1 MLHDWLMSVAR
12 GITNMIHL
20 TKRLWDA
27 GTHSRS
33 HKPWSLTIFANSVMD
48 LQTVLHNLHEEV
60 SCSVCMSPFTDPK
73 ILPCFHTFCLH
84 CLNELQRTSGKH
96 GEITC
101 PECRRKFQVPGSGY
115 PKDLPANFR
124 MNSLLDVMAIQK
136 CNVARVKCGNCD
148 KTSAQSFYCFKCC
161 AFWCDDCIAAHNI
174 IRANKDHRVL
184 AIKEFQDQDIEDV
197 LKRPVFCQIEHHE
210 SEELKFFCK
219 NCENAICNTCAITL
233 HEGHA
238 KLLLQ
243 NVANE
248 RKSSLQSAME
258 TQKEKALQMRNTI
271 TRLQSECNEI
281 QEQVA
286 CVKKSAQSFIDNL
299 MKVFEAKKRK
309 LFKEVEDKAQEVIER
324 LVAQQSEVEYK
335 LRRIETS
342 IEETERF
349 LKRSTNA
356 EIVQFNA
363 VFEEEV
369 TGEGELV
376 DCDRKELCHFLF
388 FPNKLLM
395 AKTNSEGVGS
405 LKQLISRTK
414 SRNSKAEG
422 KGITEVT
429 VGLEAQFVLTTR
441 NAENEQCY
449 EQCDIV
455 TVEIRNDDGR
465 ECATEAQVQD
475 NKDGSYNISYFAKE
489 AGTCQT
495 SVMVNG
501 EHVSGSPFTVQ
512 VKPRLYKPVL
522 SFGGEGS
529 SAGMFNRPWGVAVN
543 EHNEIAVTDVGNN
556 RVQIFSSD
564 GTHLRSFGSKGDQEG
579 EFKYPSGIA
588 YLNNGNMVITD
599 SGNNRLQI
607 FTEQGDYLTQIGS
620 KGNLDHQF
628 DYPWGLS
635 VDSDGNI
642 IVADSKNKL
651 IKIFTPSGQF
661 LRKFGGED
669 LLVDPRYCIQKD
681 QYFIVSDNGDRCI
694 KVFNTDGDFLY
705 KFGNEGEGDGEFNKP
720 RCLSVDKAGH
730 LMVCDGANEKVQVLE
745 LNGKFITKFKL
756 MSGRSPISTALL
768 SDGRIVVSDRSD
780 SRIEI
785 IK

>member
-1 MLHDWLMSVAR
+1 
-12 GITNMIHL
+12 
-20 TKRLWDA
+20 
-27 GTHSRS
+27 
-33 HKPWSLTIFANSVMD
+33 MD
-48 LQTVLHNLHEEV
+48 LQTLLHNLHEEV

-101 PECRRKFQVPGSGY
+101 PKCRRKFQVPGSGY

-136 CNVARVKCGNCD
+136 CNVAGVKCGNCD

-184 AIKEFQDQDIEDV
+184 AIKDFQDQDIEDV
-197 LKRPVFCQIEHHE
+197 LKRPVFCQKKHHGN
-210 SEELKFFCK
+210 EELKFFCK
-219 NCENAICNTCAITL
+219 ECECAICSTCAITL
-233 HEGHA
+233 HEGHV
-238 KLLLQ
+238 KVPLQ
-243 NVANE
+243 DAAYE
-248 RKSSLQSAME
+248 RKLRLESTIKS
-258 TQKEKALQMRNTI
+258 QKEKALQMRNTI
-271 TRLQSECNEI
+271 TRLQSKCNEI

-299 MKVFEAKKRK
+299 MKVFEAKKQE
-309 LFKEVEDKAQEVIER
+309 LFKEVDYKAQEVIER
-324 LVAQQSEVEYK
+324 LEEQQFQVQNE
-335 LRRIETS
+335 LQLIETS
-342 IEETERF
+342 IKKTETL

-356 EIVQFNA
+356 EIVHFTVNTLFQ
-363 VFEEEV
+363 EEITDEA
-369 TGEGELV
+369 ELV
-376 DCDRKELCHFLF
+376 DCDRKDLCHFVF
-388 FPNKLLM
+388 FANKSLT
-395 AKTNSEGVGS
+395 AKANSEGVGS
-405 LKQLISRTK
+405 LKQIISQTK
-414 SRNSKAEG
+414 SCNSKAEG

-429 VGLEAQFVLTTR
+429 VGLKSQFVLTTR

-501 EHVSGSPFTVQ
+501 EHVSGSPCTVQ
-512 VKPRLYKPVL
+512 VKPRKYKSVF
-522 SFGGEGS
+522 SFGGKGS
-529 SAGMFNRPWGVAVN
+529 SAGMFDGPWGVAVN
-543 EHNEIAVTDVGNN
+543 ERNEITVTDRNNN

-564 GTHLRSFGSKGDQEG
+564 GTYLRSFGSMGDQEG
-579 EFKYPSGIA
+579 EFNEPTGIA
-588 YLNNGNMVITD
+588 YLNNGNTVVAD
-599 SGNNRLQI
+599 SENNRLQI
-607 FTEQGDYLTQIGS
+607 FTEQGEYLTQIGGE
-620 KGNLDHQF
+620 GNLDHQF
-628 DYPWGLS
+628 NYPWGLS

-642 IVADSKNKL
+642 IVADSNNKL

-669 LLVDPRYCIQKD
+669 LLVDPCHCIRKD
-681 QYFIVSDNGDRCI
+681 QYFIVSDWGDHSI

-705 KFGNEGEGDGEFNKP
+705 KFGNEGEGDGEFYGPKY
-720 RCLSVDKAGH
+720 LSVDKAGH
-730 LMVCDGANEKVQVLE
+730 LMVCDSANDRVQILE
-745 LNGKFITKFKL
+745 LSGKFIANFEL
-756 MSGRSPISTALL
+756 MSDRIEEYVGPVSTAVL
-768 SDGRIVVSDRSD
+768 SDGRIVVSDYCD
-780 SRIEI
+780 NCIKIIE
-785 IK
+785 

>member
-1 MLHDWLMSVAR
+1 MGRRYSL
-12 GITNMIHL
+12 
-20 TKRLWDA
+20 
-27 GTHSRS
+27 
-33 HKPWSLTIFANSVMD
+33 KPCSLNSFVNSAMD
-48 LQTVLHNLHEEV
+48 LQTLLQNLHEEV
-60 SCSVCMSPFTDPK
+60 SCSVCMSPFTNPK

-101 PECRRKFQVPGSGY
+101 PECRKKFQVPGSGY

-136 CNVARVKCGNCD
+136 CNVAGVKCGNCE
-148 KTSAQSFYCFKCC
+148 KTSVQSFYCFKCC
-161 AFWCDDCIAAHNI
+161 AFWCDDCITAHNI

-184 AIKEFQDQDIEDV
+184 AIKDFQDQDIEDV
-197 LKRPVFCQIEHHE
+197 LKRPVFCQKKHHE
-210 SEELKFFCK
+210 NEELKFFC
-219 NCENAICNTCAITL
+219 NDCEFAICSTCAITL
-233 HEGHA
+233 HDGHV
-238 KLLLQ
+238 KVPLQ
-243 NVANE
+243 DAAYE
-248 RKSSLQSAME
+248 RKLRLDSTIKS
-258 TQKEKALQMRNTI
+258 QKETALQMRNKI
-271 TRLQSECNEI
+271 TRLQSKCNEI

-299 MKVFEAKKRK
+299 MKVFEAKKQE

-324 LVAQQSEVEYK
+324 LVEQQSEVEYK

-356 EIVQFNA
+356 EIVQFNT
-363 VFEEEV
+363 VFQEEV
-369 TGEGELV
+369 TDEAELV
-376 DCDRKELCHFLF
+376 DCDRKDLGHFVF
-388 FPNKLLM
+388 FANKSLM
-395 AKTNSEGVGS
+395 AKANSEGVGS
-405 LKQLISRTK
+405 LKQIISQTK

-441 NAENEQCY
+441 NTDNEQCY

-475 NKDGSYNISYFAKE
+475 NKDGCYNISYFAKE
-489 AGTCQT
+489 AGKFQT

-501 EHVSGSPFTVQ
+501 GHVNGSPFTVQ
-512 VKPRLYKPVL
+512 VRPRLYKPVL
-522 SFGGEGS
+522 SFGGKGS

-556 RVQIFSSD
+556 RVQIFKSD

-588 YLNNGNMVITD
+588 YLNNGNMVIADT
-599 SGNNRLQI
+599 GNNRLQI
-607 FTEQGDYLTQIGS
+607 FTEQGDYLPQIGG

-628 DYPWGLS
+628 NYPWGLS

-651 IKIFTPSGQF
+651 IKIFTLSGQF

-705 KFGNEGEGDGEFNKP
+705 KFGNEGEGDGEYNKP

-730 LMVCDGANEKVQVLE
+730 LMVCDGANDRVQVLE

-756 MSGRSPISTALL
+756 MSGGSPICTALL

>member
-1 MLHDWLMSVAR
+1 
-12 GITNMIHL
+12 
-20 TKRLWDA
+20 
-27 GTHSRS
+27 
-33 HKPWSLTIFANSVMD
+33 
-48 LQTVLHNLHEEV
+48 
-60 SCSVCMSPFTDPK
+60 
-73 ILPCFHTFCLH
+73 
-84 CLNELQRTSGKH
+84 
-96 GEITC
+96 
-101 PECRRKFQVPGSGY
+101 
-115 PKDLPANFR
+115 
-124 MNSLLDVMAIQK
+124 MNSLLDVMAIK
-136 CNVARVKCGNCD
+136 NCNVAGVKCGNCE

-161 AFWCDDCIAAHNI
+161 TFWCDDCIAAHNI

-184 AIKEFQDQDIEDV
+184 AIKDFQDQDIEDV

-271 TRLQSECNEI
+271 TSLQSECNEI

-299 MKVFEAKKRK
+299 MKVFEAKKQE

-324 LVAQQSEVEYK
+324 LVEQQSEVEYK

-449 EQCDIV
+449 QQCDIV
-455 TVEIRNDDGR
+455 SVEITNDDGR

-522 SFGGEGS
+522 SFGGKGS

-556 RVQIFSSD
+556 RVQIFKSD

-642 IVADSKNKL
+642 IVAD
-651 IKIFTPSGQF
+651 
-661 LRKFGGED
+661 
-669 LLVDPRYCIQKD
+669 
-681 QYFIVSDNGDRCI
+681 
-694 KVFNTDGDFLY
+694 
-705 KFGNEGEGDGEFNKP
+705 
-720 RCLSVDKAGH
+720 
-730 LMVCDGANEKVQVLE
+730 
-745 LNGKFITKFKL
+745 
-756 MSGRSPISTALL
+756 
-768 SDGRIVVSDRSD
+768 
-780 SRIEI
+780 
-785 IK
+785 